1 MERSPYNLA
10 YTLQVAQN
18 SFAGREPLLM
28 AKQSGCPYDPLRQSF
43 TVPYLG
49 RAFTVSYPAGGVFAE
64 NKHEA
69 DLITSILL
77 LHYLSGAGGAELSGG
92 WISFRELQSGAI
104 YIGPFRKRAVI
115 PLIKGF
121 GTRPGALAQA
131 AEHLGGK
138 KAAYGDLS
146 YIIPV
151 LPRVPLLVIL
161 WYGDDEFPPNA
172 NILFNRHANAYL
184 STEDC
189 AQLAGQT
196 VYTMLKFKAE

>member
-1 MERSPYNLA
+1 M
-10 YTLQVAQN
+10 
-18 SFAGREPLLM
+18 
-28 AKQSGCPYDPLRQSF
+28 
-43 TVPYLG
+43 
-49 RAFTVSYPAGGVFAE
+49 
-64 NKHEA
+64 
-69 DLITSILL
+69 

-104 YIGPFRKRAVI
+104 YIGLPETGRHTTNQRFRHPAR
-115 PLIKGF
+115 GF
-121 GTRPGALAQA
+121 GPSRRTPGRQ
-131 AEHLGGK
+131 